1 MSFFQVYTQLIIC
14 KVNPKVVN
22 KGLYDQFYM
31 KEISCMECEGD
42 CLVYRVHMDHGI
54 FDLLN
59 LCRSCS
65 NNEVVVLQ
73 PLENCCRLIKKIYT

>member
-1 MSFFQVYTQLIIC
+1 MVLSKKEFRTFLYKLSARMSFFQVYTQLIIC

-42 CLVYRVHMDHGI
+42 CPVYRVHMDHGM

-59 LCRSCS
+59 L
-65 NNEVVVLQ
+65 
-73 PLENCCRLIKKIYT
+73 